1 MTSVLDEGDFCFE
14 GEGDVFGKAT
24 LGTASD
30 LATLFD
36 DLPVLVIVSLCTITG
51 ERQFP

>member
-30 LATLFD
+30 LPTLFD
-36 DLPVLVIVSLCTITG
+36 DLPVLVSLCTITG